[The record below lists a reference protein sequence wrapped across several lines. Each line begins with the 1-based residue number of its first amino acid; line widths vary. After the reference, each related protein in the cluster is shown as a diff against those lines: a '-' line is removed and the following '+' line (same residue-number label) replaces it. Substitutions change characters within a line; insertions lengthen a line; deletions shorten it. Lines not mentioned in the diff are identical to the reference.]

1 MANQS
6 TRFAAW
12 PGRTRMLVG
21 VLSVAVVGVVAAA
34 VVTKGGVG
42 SGTAEASIPAGT
54 NLIAALEHT
63 VTTEHSDVGQEVTLR
78 TSEPLNLAKATIPA
92 GVVLHG
98 EITRVKGGGRIAGA
112 PELTMRFTQMEV
124 NGKEYP
130 IAADPFRVRGKDDL
144 PESIAEIGGGAVVG
158 GVVGGIAGHGAGDV
172 AKGAVVGAVIGTG
185 VAVATKGNQIVLP
198 AGQKLRIRLA
208 EGVRVKYRA

>member
-1 MANQS
+1 MENQS

-12 PGRTRMLVG
+12 PGRTKTLVG
-21 VLSVAVVGVVAAA
+21 ILSVAVVGVVAAA

-42 SGTAEASIPAGT
+42 ATAEASIPAGT
-54 NLIAALEHT
+54 SLIAALEHT
-63 VTTEHSDVGQEVTLR
+63 ISTENGDVGQAVTLR
-78 TSEPLNLAKATIPA
+78 TSEPLNLGKDTIPA
-92 GVVLHG
+92 GVVVRG
-98 EITRVKGGGRIAGA
+98 EVTHTQGGGRIAGA

-124 NGKEYP
+124 NGKDYP

-208 EGVRVKYRA
+208 DGVKVRYRG